1 MEKKKKQA
9 KKKGSKLRKYSQ
21 AKVVKAIE
29 GTGGIITEIATRLG
43 CQRATVYAYLDAF
56 PKIKAAYD
64 EERDSVCDVARS
76 NIVESIFNGNV
87 DDSKWWVERRDPEF
101 MTKQQVQA
109 DVKTSGG
116 VLVVP
121 GVAADPSAWEEAA
134 KAQQAEVL
142 KGGNAE

>member
-21 AKVVKAIE
+21 AKVIKAIE

-64 EERDSVCDVARS
+64 EERTSVTEMARA
-76 NIVESIFNGNV
+76 NLIEAIFNNDV
-87 DDSKWWVERRDPEF
+87 EISKWWVERRDPEF
-101 MTKQQVQA
+101 TAKQQVQA

-121 GVAADPSAWEEAA
+121 GVATDASVWEDAA
-134 KAQQAEVL
+134 KAQQAEAV
-142 KGGNAE
+142 KGGNAG

>member
-1 MEKKKKQA
+1 MEKKKRQA

-21 AKVVKAIE
+21 AKVIKAIE

-64 EERDSVCDVARS
+64 EERTSVTEMARA
-76 NIVESIFNGNV
+76 NLIEAIFNNDV
-87 DDSKWWVERRDPEF
+87 EISKWWVERRDPEF
-101 MTKQQVQA
+101 AAKQQIQA
-109 DVKTSGG
+109 DVKNSSG

-121 GVAADPSAWEEAA
+121 GVAPDASAWEDVA
-134 KAQQAEVL
+134 KTQQAEAV
-142 KGGNAE
+142 KSRNAG